1 MIKRIISLESKII
14 LWQKKEEMKRFEL
27 EKLKCESVGNE
38 IPRLD
43 LEAESNR
50 IKDLLWE
57 YHSEQCKCHVPL
69 KFISPNKSIT

>member
-57 YHSEQCKCHVPL
+57 YFPGSRDLNGPE
-69 KFISPNKSIT
+69 

>member
-1 MIKRIISLESKII
+1 MIKRIINLESKII
-14 LWQKKEEMKRFEL
+14 LWQKKEEVKRFEL

-43 LEAESNR
+43 LEAENNR

-57 YHSEQCKCHVPL
+57 YFPGSRALNGPE
-69 KFISPNKSIT
+69 